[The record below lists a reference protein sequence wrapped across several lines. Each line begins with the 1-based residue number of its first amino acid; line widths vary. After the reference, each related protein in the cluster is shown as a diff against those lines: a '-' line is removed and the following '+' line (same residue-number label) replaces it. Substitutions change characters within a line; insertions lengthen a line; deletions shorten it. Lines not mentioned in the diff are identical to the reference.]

1 MMRDKLAVPLGC
13 RKIMYIRHCTFDR
26 SIIRVFSSSVKRSA
40 GHVYDISV
48 IRCKDEKN
56 PWLMANLKFDFTLS
70 FQHIFTQNLP

>member
-1 MMRDKLAVPLGC
+1 MIRDKMIRDKLAVPLGC

-48 IRCKDEKN
+48 IRCKDEKKS
-56 PWLMANLKFDFTLS
+56 LVDGKFE
-70 FQHIFTQNLP
+70 I